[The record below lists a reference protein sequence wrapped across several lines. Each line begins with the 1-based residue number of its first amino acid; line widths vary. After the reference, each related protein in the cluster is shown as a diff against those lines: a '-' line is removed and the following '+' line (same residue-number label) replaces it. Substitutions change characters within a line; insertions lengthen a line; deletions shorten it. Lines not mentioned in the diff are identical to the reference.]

1 MLAEGAER
9 ASVVLT
15 DVVMPGISGVDLARE
30 IRRRWPALPVVL
42 TSGYAQVLAEEG
54 RDGFE
59 FLHKPYSVEELTRV
73 LRRARAASHRIA
85 ESSTEALKF
94 CKVGRHQASPPDA
107 KRRNQT
113 SARQMIELRPGQH
126 SWH

>member
-1 MLAEGAER
+1 VLAEGAER
-9 ASVVLT
+9 VSVVLT

-59 FLHKPYSVEELTRV
+59 LLHKPYSVEELTRV
-73 LRRARAASHRIA
+73 LRRARAAS
-85 ESSTEALKF
+85 
-94 CKVGRHQASPPDA
+94 QSPVP
-107 KRRNQT
+107 K
-113 SARQMIELRPGQH
+113 P
-126 SWH
+126 